1 MRLQAG
7 RDLSIQSQAEQT
19 RENHFEEHKAS
30 GFGAGGF
37 LWGKTQQSLEQ
48 DRQAQTAAGST
59 VASLL
64 GDVQLES
71 GNAYRQSGSLVQTPG
86 GDIGIRAGEVR
97 IDTAREHE
105 VSRTVQRYEAS
116 GISLSLGG
124 AVGSA
129 FTAIQQ
135 QAQAAEQTSS
145 GRMQALAGLNSA
157 ASVYNA
163 AQSLQA
169 ADAAKAQAL
178 LDGKPEPANT
188 AIGLRIGFSSSK
200 SQSTSIEE
208 RHSGAGSAVQAGGKV
223 AIEATQGDLTI
234 QGSRLEAGGD
244 LSLKAAKDLK
254 LEAEQN
260 TRRLTNDSSSR
271 SSGFGVTIFANGIGV
286 DASASRSQANS
297 RTDERTQVATVVKA
311 GGTATLASGSDTN
324 LVGAQVRADRIEAQV
339 GSDLTIHSLQD
350 TSSTRG
356 KSSSS
361 GVVNRPGF

>member
-7 RDLSIQSQAEQT
+7 RDLSLQSQAEQT
-19 RENHFEEHKAS
+19 REHHFEAFKSS
-30 GFGAGGF
+30 GFDVGGF
-37 LWGKTQQSLEQ
+37 VWGKTKQSLDQ
-48 DRQAQTAAGST
+48 DRQAQSAAGST

-64 GDVQLES
+64 GDVQLQA

-86 GDIGIRAGEVR
+86 GNIGIRAGEVR

-105 VSRTVQRYEAS
+105 VTRTVQRYEAS

-129 FTAIQQ
+129 LTTVQQ
-135 QAQAAEQTSS
+135 QAQAAGQTPS

-178 LDGKPEPANT
+178 LEGKPEPANT
-188 AIGLRIGFSSSK
+188 SIGLRIGFSSSK

-208 RHSGAGSAVQAGGKV
+208 RHSGAGSAVQAGGNLT
-223 AIEATQGDLTI
+223 IEATQGDLTI
-234 QGSRLEAGGD
+234 QGSRLDAGGD
-244 LSLKAAKDLK
+244 LSLKAAKDLN
-254 LEAEQN
+254 LLASEN
-260 TRRLTNDSSSR
+260 TRQLRNDSSSR

-297 RTDERTQVATVVKA
+297 RTDGRTQVATLV
-311 GGTATLASGSDTN
+311 TAAPAPRKRSISPISPPSPDARPKSDDIWP
-324 LVGAQVRADRIEAQV
+324 R
-339 GSDLTIHSLQD
+339 
-350 TSSTRG
+350 
-356 KSSSS
+356 
-361 GVVNRPGF
+361 

>member
-1 MRLQAG
+1 MAPF
-7 RDLSIQSQAEQT
+7 SIEG
-19 RENHFEEHKAS
+19 AS
-30 GFGAGGF
+30 S
-37 LWGKTQQSLEQ
+37 KS
-48 DRQAQTAAGST
+48 
-59 VASLL
+59 
-64 GDVQLES
+64 
-71 GNAYRQSGSLVQTPG
+71 
-86 GDIGIRAGEVR
+86 
-97 IDTAREHE
+97 
-105 VSRTVQRYEAS
+105 
-116 GISLSLGG
+116 G
-124 AVGSA
+124 AVH
-129 FTAIQQ
+129 
-135 QAQAAEQTSS
+135 
-145 GRMQALAGLNSA
+145 
-157 ASVYNA
+157 
-163 AQSLQA
+163 
-169 ADAAKAQAL
+169 
-178 LDGKPEPANT
+178 T
-188 AIGLRIGFSSSK
+188 AIGLRIGFTSTK
-200 SQSTSIEE
+200 SQSTSVEE
-208 RHSGAGSAVQAGGKV
+208 RHRGAGSAVQAGGKV

-356 KSSSS
+356 NSSSS
-361 GVVNRPGF
+361 GVGVGFGVGGPSLNISIGQGQVKADYASVQQQAGLFAGAGGFDVQVRGKTELVGGAIVGAEGAKNQLSTGTLTARDLANRADYSASSVGISLGTGAAGLNGSGGFGQDSGHAASTTRSAIGAATVTTDAQGQQALALYVPIRPAGRV